1 MSALHLVADLCQD
14 LLQCLIPFFLWNFL
28 ERGMLIPEVVLV
40 NGHRQNDDVSTPGWN
55 LRVMLNSSALVK
67 LISETCIWFPAI
79 PDATG
84 RLLFHSQDVSVV
96 IFLMIIVLVMTIMV
110 V

>member
-1 MSALHLVADLCQD
+1 
-14 LLQCLIPFFLWNFL
+14 
-28 ERGMLIPEVVLV
+28 MLIPEVVLV

-79 PDATG
+79 PDTTG